1 MTPTLLF
8 KIIVVIMLIVIFVSL
23 TSGLVFLI
31 RDRGQTTRTVK
42 SLTLRIVLSI
52 ALFLL
57 LVIGFLTGLI
67 QPHGVAPAP

>member
-57 LVIGFLTGLI
+57 LVVGFLTGLI

>member
-8 KIIVVIMLIVIFVSL
+8 KIIVVVMLIVIFVSL

-57 LVIGFLTGLI
+57 LVVGFLTGLI